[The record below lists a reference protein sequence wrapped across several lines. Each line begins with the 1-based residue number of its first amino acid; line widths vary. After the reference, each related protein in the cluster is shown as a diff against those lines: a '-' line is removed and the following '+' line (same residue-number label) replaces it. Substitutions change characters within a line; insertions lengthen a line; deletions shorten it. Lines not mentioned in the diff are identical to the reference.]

1 MMGGLKPPQ
10 AVQQATAEYFEA
22 EDSFGLWFDERC
34 EKTTNAWE
42 SSSALFNS
50 YKDWAESRGE
60 RVGTAK
66 RLAQSLETKGF
77 VKRERTRPVGS
88 LAFGFLKPP
97 KHSFLL
103 LKRPKH
109 SFLQHTWISRE

>member
-77 VKRERTRPVGS
+77 VKQRKNKAR
-88 LAFGFLKPP
+88 GFAGIRLFETAQALLPP
-97 KHSFLL
+97 FETAQALL
-103 LKRPKH
+103 PPTHLD
-109 SFLQHTWISRE
+109 L